1 MSKKDEAFE
10 LFAQGKGPKDPE
22 VAALGLKKES
32 RLKYYR
38 LWLKHNKPIPE
49 VSEQPDEVTTG
60 ATSILQLV
68 VPELPVAIPTVPL
81 SQIPLGKNFEY
92 KGKVYKK
99 QKIIK
104 DFIIGWL
111 GPSINDDIALDF
123 NTPVIP
129 K

>member
-1 MSKKDEAFE
+1 MNKKDEAFE

-22 VAALGLKKES
+22 VAALGLAKAS
-32 RLKYYR
+32 RVKYYR
-38 LWLKHNKPIPE
+38 LWMKYNKPIPE
-49 VSEQPDEVTTG
+49 VSERPDEV
-60 ATSILQLV
+60 AIPIV

-111 GPSINDDIALDF
+111 GPSINDDIALGF

-129 K
+129 RYALEY

>member
-22 VAALGLKKES
+22 VADLGLKKAS
-32 RLKYYR
+32 RVRYYR
-38 LWLKHNKPIPE
+38 LWLKHNKPVIP
-49 VSEQPDEVTTG
+49 VV
-60 ATSILQLV
+60 ATPATV
-68 VPELPVAIPTVPL
+68 VATVPL

-99 QKIIK
+99 QKVIK

-111 GPSINDDIALDF
+111 GPSIYDDIALGF

-129 K
+129 RYILEY